1 MKELVIRS
9 TICLILQTKNKQQLT
24 SEDWTPIL
32 MWNKLFCSLET
43 KAICILDRKK
53 SQEGTGKQRAGPSS
67 PASAVPAST
76 APPTIPWDHS
86 YLRYMQIPAPFHPDP
101 STPTDWEQKLAAYAH
116 KTWTISSEV
125 HPNGFIFSP
134 KTFQPKQPTSSNLL
148 ERKDRTLFHTVTAGI
163 GHPTVPFCNAKA
175 ETTNGNQD
183 LGYDGIC

>member
-86 YLRYMQIPAPFHPDP
+86 YLRYMQIPAPLLTESRSSLPMHTRHEPFQAKYTQMVSSFLPRHFNP
-101 STPTDWEQKLAAYAH
+101 SNLLLQIFLRERTGHYFTQWPLELAIQQFPFVMQKL
-116 KTWTISSEV
+116 
-125 HPNGFIFSP
+125 
-134 KTFQPKQPTSSNLL
+134 KQPT
-148 ERKDRTLFHTVTAGI
+148 VTKI
-163 GHPTVPFCNAKA
+163 
-175 ETTNGNQD
+175 
-183 LGYDGIC
+183 

>member
-86 YLRYMQIPAPFHPDP
+86 YLRYMQIPAPLLTESRSSLPMHTRHEPFQAKYTQMVSSFLPRHISTQATYLFKSSWEKGQDIISHSDRRNWP
-101 STPTDWEQKLAAYAH
+101 SN
-116 KTWTISSEV
+116 SS
-125 HPNGFIFSP
+125 
-134 KTFQPKQPTSSNLL
+134 LL
-148 ERKDRTLFHTVTAGI
+148 
-163 GHPTVPFCNAKA
+163 
-175 ETTNGNQD
+175 
-183 LGYDGIC
+183 

>member
-9 TICLILQTKNKQQLT
+9 TICLTLQTKNKQQLT

-43 KAICILDRKK
+43 KAICILDRKR

-76 APPTIPWDHS
+76 APPSIPWDHS
-86 YLRYMQIPAPFHPDP
+86 YLRYMQVWVPFHPDP
-101 STPTDWEQKLAAYAH
+101 STPIDWEQKLTACAH
-116 KTWTISSEV
+116 KTRTISSKV

-134 KTFQPKQPTSSNLL
+134 KTYFNPSNLLLQIFLTERTGHYFTHWPPELAIQQFPFVMQKLKQPT
-148 ERKDRTLFHTVTAGI
+148 VTKI
-163 GHPTVPFCNAKA
+163 
-175 ETTNGNQD
+175 
-183 LGYDGIC
+183 

>member
-86 YLRYMQIPAPFHPDP
+86 YLRYMQIPAPLLTESRSSLPMHTRHEPFQAKYTQMVSSFLPRHISTQATYLFKSSWEKGQDIISHSDHRNWP
-101 STPTDWEQKLAAYAH
+101 SN
-116 KTWTISSEV
+116 SS
-125 HPNGFIFSP
+125 
-134 KTFQPKQPTSSNLL
+134 LL
-148 ERKDRTLFHTVTAGI
+148 
-163 GHPTVPFCNAKA
+163 
-175 ETTNGNQD
+175 
-183 LGYDGIC
+183 

>member
-86 YLRYMQIPAPFHPDP
+86 YLRYMQIPAPLLTESRSSLPMHTRHEPFQAKYTQMVSSFLPRHISTQATYFFKSSWEKGQDIISHSDRWNWP
-101 STPTDWEQKLAAYAH
+101 SN
-116 KTWTISSEV
+116 SS
-125 HPNGFIFSP
+125 
-134 KTFQPKQPTSSNLL
+134 LL
-148 ERKDRTLFHTVTAGI
+148 
-163 GHPTVPFCNAKA
+163 
-175 ETTNGNQD
+175 
-183 LGYDGIC
+183 

>member
-86 YLRYMQIPAPFHPDP
+86 YLRYMQIPAPLLTESRSSLPMHTRHEPFQAKYTQMVSSFLPRHISTQATYFFKSSWEKGQDIISHSDRRNWP
-101 STPTDWEQKLAAYAH
+101 SN
-116 KTWTISSEV
+116 SS
-125 HPNGFIFSP
+125 
-134 KTFQPKQPTSSNLL
+134 LL
-148 ERKDRTLFHTVTAGI
+148 
-163 GHPTVPFCNAKA
+163 
-175 ETTNGNQD
+175 
-183 LGYDGIC
+183 